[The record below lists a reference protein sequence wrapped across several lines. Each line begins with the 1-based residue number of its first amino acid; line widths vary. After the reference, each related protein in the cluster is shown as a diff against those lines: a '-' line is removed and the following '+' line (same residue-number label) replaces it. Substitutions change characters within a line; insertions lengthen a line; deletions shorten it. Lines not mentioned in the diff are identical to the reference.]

1 MFVRASA
8 IVSCVATVLA
18 VTTLASSGR
27 TEQPSEAVAKV
38 GSTDQ
43 ALEVTGV
50 LVLRVGDR
58 EEAAN
63 AIVEQLPSVGGRLQ
77 GQQGSVITIAVA
89 RDRFSEA
96 VQRMA
101 SVGVE
106 TGRRHEVRDRTPEI
120 VDVMAE
126 LRSAHESR
134 ARVAK
139 LLGGAGVKDPLRVEQ
154 ALAQWDGRAR
164 DLERSLR
171 QLRQATDFAV
181 LRVELQPTFGV
192 VTEDVPLFRLPFPW
206 LDTTGLDRLMDVD
219 GPREPSEGGIESSGL
234 MDFHMATLRASDE
247 ELLGDRRTASSLG
260 FRLRGV
266 GDTSPIGFAAGM
278 DIELGGGFSGG
289 FLYEYRMVAGLGT
302 AIGKHVSIGLVLG
315 AGIGGLTGGHIPF
328 GVDIPVES
336 FVGIEAGSP
345 LRLEAW
351 ARTSF
356 VLASDDRQDG
366 SETAPFGDEFSTGL
380 GALLD
385 LMGDSERSRLGFS
398 VRGAYREL
406 MGTHAYDISLGIGG
420 SFLDYEYLY

>member
-1 MFVRASA
+1 MFVRSSA
-8 IVSCVATVLA
+8 IVPSVALA
-18 VTTLASSGR
+18 LTTLASTGR
-27 TEQPSEAVAKV
+27 ADHSNEARATVEA
-38 GSTDQ
+38 TDQ

-50 LVLRVGDR
+50 LSLRVGDG

-63 AIVEQLPSVGGRLQ
+63 AIVEQLPSVGARLQ
-77 GQQGSVITIAVA
+77 SRQDSVIVIEVQ
-89 RDRFSEA
+89 RSRFSEA
-96 VQRMA
+96 MQRVA

-106 TGRRHEVRDRTPEI
+106 TGRRQEVRDRTPEI
-120 VDVMAE
+120 VDVTAD
-126 LRSAHESR
+126 LQSARESR

-154 ALAQWDGRAR
+154 ALAQWDDRAQG
-164 DLERSLR
+164 LERTLR
-171 QLRQATDFAV
+171 QLRQATEFAV
-181 LRVELQPTFGV
+181 LRVELQPTLGV

-206 LDTTGLDRLMDVD
+206 LDATSLDRLMDVD
-219 GPREPSEGGIESSGL
+219 GPREPREGGIESSGL
-234 MDFHMATLRASDE
+234 MDFHLATLRATDDDF
-247 ELLGDRRTASSLG
+247 LGDRRTALSFG

-266 GDTSPIGFAAGM
+266 GDTSPVGFAAGM
-278 DIELGGGFSGG
+278 DTELGGGFNGG

-302 AIGKHVSIGLVLG
+302 AIGRHVSLGVVSG

-336 FVGIEAGSP
+336 FVGVEAGEP

-356 VLASDDRQDG
+356 VLASEDRQDG

-385 LMGDSERSRLGFS
+385 FAGDSERSRVGLS
-398 VRGAYREL
+398 VRGGYREV
-406 MGTHAYDISLGIGG
+406 MGTHAYDVSVGIGG

>member
-1 MFVRASA
+1 
-8 IVSCVATVLA
+8 
-18 VTTLASSGR
+18 VTTI
-27 TEQPSEAVAKV
+27 E
-38 GSTDQ
+38 
-43 ALEVTGV
+43 
-50 LVLRVGDR
+50 
-58 EEAAN
+58 
-63 AIVEQLPSVGGRLQ
+63 
-77 GQQGSVITIAVA
+77 VA

-96 VQRMA
+96 VQRVA

-126 LRSAHESR
+126 LRSARESR

-139 LLGGAGVKDPLRVEQ
+139 LLGGTGVKDPLRVEQ
-154 ALAQWDGRAR
+154 AVAQWESRTR
-164 DLERSLR
+164 DLERTLR
-171 QLRQATDFAV
+171 QLRQATDLAV
-181 LRVELQPTFGV
+181 LRVELQPTLGV

-206 LDTTGLDRLMDVD
+206 LDTTSLDQLMDVD
-219 GPREPSEGGIESSGL
+219 GRSNDPREGGIDSSGL
-234 MDFHMATLRASDE
+234 MDFHLATLRASDDV
-247 ELLGDRRTASSLG
+247 LLGDRRTALSLG

-266 GDTSPIGFAAGM
+266 GDTSPIGFALGT
-278 DIELGGGFSGG
+278 DVELGGGFNGG
-289 FLYEYRMVAGLGT
+289 FLYEYRIVAGLGT
-302 AIGKHVSIGLVLG
+302 AIGRHVSIGLVSG
-315 AGIGGLTGGHIPF
+315 AGIGGLTGGHVPF

-336 FVGIEAGSP
+336 FVGVEAGAP

-380 GALLD
+380 GVLLD
-385 LMGDSERSRLGFS
+385 FMGDSERSRLGLS

-406 MGTHAYDISLGIGG
+406 MGTHAYEVSVGIGG

>member
-18 VTTLASSGR
+18 VTSLTSTGR
-27 TEQPSEAVAKV
+27 TEQPNEAVAKV
-38 GSTDQ
+38 ESTDQ

-50 LVLRVGDR
+50 LSLRVGDR
-58 EEAAN
+58 EESAS
-63 AIVEQLPSVGGRLQ
+63 AIVALLPSLEGRLRS
-77 GQQGSVITIAVA
+77 QQGSVITIEVA

-96 VQRMA
+96 VQRVA

-126 LRSAHESR
+126 LRSARESR

-154 ALAQWDGRAR
+154 AIAQWDGRTR
-164 DLERSLR
+164 DLERTLR
-171 QLRQATDFAV
+171 QLRQATDLAV
-181 LRVELQPTFGV
+181 LRVELQPTLGV

-206 LDTTGLDRLMDVD
+206 LDTTSLERLMDVD
-219 GPREPSEGGIESSGL
+219 GSGDPKEGGLDSSGL
-234 MDFHMATLRASDE
+234 MDFHLATLRASDDV
-247 ELLGDRRTASSLG
+247 LLGDRRTALSLG

-266 GDTSPIGFAAGM
+266 GDTSPIGFALGT
-278 DIELGGGFSGG
+278 DVELGGGFNGG
-289 FLYEYRMVAGLGT
+289 FLYEYRIVAGLGT
-302 AIGKHVSIGLVLG
+302 AIGRHVSIGLVSG

-336 FVGIEAGSP
+336 FVGVEAGAP
-345 LRLEAW
+345 VRLEAW

-356 VLASDDRQDG
+356 VLASGDRQDG

-380 GALLD
+380 GALVD
-385 LMGDSERSRLGFS
+385 FVGDSDRSRLGLS

-406 MGTHAYDISLGIGG
+406 MGTHAYDVSVGIGG

>member
-8 IVSCVATVLA
+8 IVSCVATVFA
-18 VTTLASSGR
+18 VTTLASNGR
-27 TEQPSEAVAKV
+27 TEQPNEAVAKV
-38 GSTDQ
+38 ESTEQ

-50 LVLRVGDR
+50 LSLRVGDQ

-63 AIVEQLPSVGGRLQ
+63 AIVAQLPSMGGRLQ
-77 GQQGSVITIAVA
+77 GQQGSVITIEVA
-89 RDRFSEA
+89 RDRFAET
-96 VQRMA
+96 VQRVA

-126 LRSAHESR
+126 LRSARESR

-154 ALAQWDGRAR
+154 ALAQWDGRAQ

-171 QLRQATDFAV
+171 QLRQATDLAV
-181 LRVELQPTFGV
+181 LRIELQPTLGV
-192 VTEDVPLFRLPFPW
+192 VTEDVPVFRLPFPW
-206 LDTTGLDRLMDVD
+206 LDTTSLEQLMGVDGAREPKEGGLD
-219 GPREPSEGGIESSGL
+219 SSGL
-234 MDFHMATLRASDE
+234 MDFHLATLRASDDA
-247 ELLGDRRTASSLG
+247 LLGDRRTAMSLG

-266 GDTSPIGFAAGM
+266 GDTSPIGFALGT
-278 DIELGGGFSGG
+278 DVELGGGFNGG
-289 FLYEYRMVAGLGT
+289 FLYEYRIVAGLGT
-302 AIGKHVSIGLVLG
+302 AIGKHVSIGLVSG

-336 FVGIEAGSP
+336 FLGVEAGAP

-385 LMGDSERSRLGFS
+385 FMGDSERSRLGLS

-406 MGTHAYDISLGIGG
+406 MGTHAYDVSVGIGG

>member
-8 IVSCVATVLA
+8 IVSCVATVFA

-27 TEQPSEAVAKV
+27 TEQPNEAVAKV
-38 GSTDQ
+38 ESTDQ

-50 LVLRVGDR
+50 LSLRVGDQ

-63 AIVEQLPSVGGRLQ
+63 AIVAQLPSMGGRLQ
-77 GQQGSVITIAVA
+77 GQQGSVITIEVA

-96 VQRMA
+96 VQRVA

-126 LRSAHESR
+126 LRSARESR

-154 ALAQWDGRAR
+154 AIAQWDGRAR
-164 DLERSLR
+164 DLERTLR
-171 QLRQATDFAV
+171 QLRQATDLAV
-181 LRVELQPTFGV
+181 LRVELQPTLGV
-192 VTEDVPLFRLPFPW
+192 LTEDVPLFRLPFPW
-206 LDTTGLDRLMDVD
+206 LDTTSLDQLMDVD
-219 GPREPSEGGIESSGL
+219 GARGPKEGGLDSSGL
-234 MDFHMATLRASDE
+234 MDFHLATLRASDDA
-247 ELLGDRRTASSLG
+247 LLGDRRTAMSLG

-266 GDTSPIGFAAGM
+266 GDTSPIGFALGT
-278 DIELGGGFSGG
+278 DVELGGGFNGG
-289 FLYEYRMVAGLGT
+289 FLYEYRIVAGLGT
-302 AIGKHVSIGLVLG
+302 AIGKHVSIGVVSG
-315 AGIGGLTGGHIPF
+315 AGVGGLTGGHIPF

-336 FVGIEAGSP
+336 FVGIEAGAP

-385 LMGDSERSRLGFS
+385 FMGDSEQSRLGLS

-406 MGTHAYDISLGIGG
+406 MGTHAYDVSVGIGG